1 MGVLI
6 SASLLIVRY
15 HLHLRVYEPQK
26 RDRQY
31 RSHPRYHAKI
41 MFNNGWITKNFMFCM
56 TWMVNSIHY
65 LFYYG
70 KGAEQMNKLMSAML
84 GCGAAALLSLSGC
97 SIAGNENVSKVTP
110 LPNHE
115 AVLHAEAGHTN
126 TNVKAADS
134 HHFSYTDQ
142 EEWQIVSGNLQSPI
156 DILTQN
162 VIPYQGSE
170 IQCNYEN
177 IGHSVVNNGHSIQ
190 VELQG
195 TAEID
200 DRTYELKQV
209 HFHAQSEHTING
221 QHFPVEGH
229 FVHTA
234 QDGSTAVIGV
244 MLVEG
249 RENQSFQQIL
259 DAAKEATKGATSI
272 PVKQLDLSLLL
283 PSKLSYYHYLGSLT
297 TPPLTEHVE
306 WYVLTDPV
314 EISQRQI
321 NEFSQ
326 YYSDNNRNTQS
337 LQGRN
342 VFIYE

>member
-1 MGVLI
+1 
-6 SASLLIVRY
+6 
-15 HLHLRVYEPQK
+15 
-26 RDRQY
+26 
-31 RSHPRYHAKI
+31 
-41 MFNNGWITKNFMFCM
+41 
-56 TWMVNSIHY
+56 
-65 LFYYG
+65 
-70 KGAEQMNKLMSAML
+70 MNKLISGML
-84 GCGAAALLSLSGC
+84 GLGAAAVLSLTGC
-97 SIAGNENVSKVTP
+97 SIAGNENVSKATA

-115 AVLHAEAGHTN
+115 TVLHAVAGHS
-126 TNVKAADS
+126 NVQADS
-134 HHFSYTDQ
+134 HHFSYANQ
-142 EEWQIVSGNLQSPI
+142 KEWQIVSGNLQSPI

-162 VIPYQGSE
+162 AVPYQGSG

-244 MLVEG
+244 MLIEG
-249 RENQSFQQIL
+249 RENHSFQQIL
-259 DAAKEATKGATSI
+259 DAAKETAEGATDLT
-272 PVKQLDLSLLL
+272 VKQLDLSLLL

-314 EISQRQI
+314 EISQEQI
-321 NEFSQ
+321 DEFTQ
-326 YYSDNNRNTQS
+326 YYSDNNRDTQS
-337 LQGRN
+337 LQGRK
-342 VFIYE
+342 VFIYK